1 MESQIPHFRIT
12 AGRLHTPRDINTLE
26 ERDQDN
32 DGACEHTFIFQF
44 RTLLKLKGGACNNH
58 TGMAG

>member
-1 MESQIPHFRIT
+1 MESQIHFRIT

-26 ERDQDN
+26 ERDQDD
-32 DGACEHTFIFQF
+32 DGACELIFMIQF
-44 RTLLKLKGGACNNH
+44 RTLLKLKGGARNNH